1 MEAIVQIGVS
11 LLGVYAGIGVLFSI
25 YFFFKGAFQID
36 AIVVDSK
43 WTVRLLL
50 IPGAIGLWPLL
61 LKRIIFKSKS
71 AHI

>member
-1 MEAIVQIGVS
+1 MEAMIQLGVS
-11 LLGVYAGIGVLFSI
+11 LLGVYAGIGVLFSL

-36 AIVVDSK
+36 AIIADSK

-61 LKRIIFKSKS
+61 VKRIILKSKS
-71 AHI
+71 ARA